1 MVTTVRAAHG
11 SRPAPRQTGF
21 NSPPL
26 VRWLASLGQA
36 GGAPATPN
44 PAERLSQWLDWTDA
58 IALSAVLNAAPSP
71 QTISAVPAPSHS
83 PHDACLQVRRD
94 LARAIG
100 QDAALR
106 AEAANA
112 HPADQSRFAPY
123 RTHCRALQRKMES
136 RIGALRVEVRA
147 ALATRSAALA
157 QLAALDAVMDQAL
170 AARAQHLLSTLPA
183 LLEQQF
189 NRLPD
194 DQRAGFH
201 QQVQRVLLA
210 ELDMRLQ
217 PIDGLL
223 EALGPAP
230 TRHP

>member
-1 MVTTVRAAHG
+1 
-11 SRPAPRQTGF
+11 
-21 NSPPL
+21 
-26 VRWLASLGQA
+26 
-36 GGAPATPN
+36 
-44 PAERLSQWLDWTDA
+44 
-58 IALSAVLNAAPSP
+58 LNAAPSP
-71 QTISAVPAPSHS
+71 QASPAAPAPARS
-83 PHDACLQVRRD
+83 PHDACLQVRRE

-106 AEAANA
+106 AEAANPT
-112 HPADQSRFAPY
+112 PADQTRFAPY
-123 RTHCRALQRKMES
+123 RNHCRALQRKMEA
-136 RIGALRVEVRA
+136 RISALRMEVRA
-147 ALATRSAALA
+147 ALAARSAALA
-157 QLAALDAVMDQAL
+157 QLAALDAVMEQAL
-170 AARAQHLLSTLPA
+170 ATRAQQLLSTLPA

-201 QQVQRVLLA
+201 QQVQNVLLA

-217 PIDGLL
+217 PIEGLL